1 MYLFLIN
8 LEINLIGN
16 WMERFVNIFSLTREF
31 ESMIDNNDLEIKL
44 FN

>member
-1 MYLFLIN
+1 
-8 LEINLIGN
+8 
-16 WMERFVNIFSLTREF
+16 MERFVNIFSLTREF